1 MGLFLPWAGA
11 VFGTAA
17 AVDTRGAVE
26 DAGACV
32 PCSIFVNWLASAF
45 EFGAATGAC
54 PYFFPTLACLDGCPG
69 LAAVWDQAKPEI
81 NNTAKR
87 ANFMDFL
94 PRALQLKPT
103 AIQIPPPKKAGVLAR
118 NLDKWHDL
126 CKSQREVP
134 GYLRLF
140 LRAPRATCRT

>member
-26 DAGACV
+26 DTGACV

-45 EFGAATGAC
+45 EFGAAAGAC

-87 ANFMDFL
+87 ASFMDFL

-103 AIQIPPPKKAGVLAR
+103 AIQIPPRKKL
-118 NLDKWHDL
+118 
-126 CKSQREVP
+126 E
-134 GYLRLF
+134 F
-140 LRAPRATCRT
+140 LRVIWTSGMICARLRGKFPVI

>member
-1 MGLFLPWAGA
+1 M
-11 VFGTAA
+11 
-17 AVDTRGAVE
+17 DTRGAVE

-32 PCSIFVNWLASAF
+32 LCSIFVNWLASAF
-45 EFGAATGAC
+45 EFGAAAGAC

-69 LAAVWDQAKPEI
+69 LAAVWDQAKPGI

-103 AIQIPPPKKAGVLAR
+103 AIQIPSRKKL
-118 NLDKWHDL
+118 
-126 CKSQREVP
+126 E
-134 GYLRLF
+134 F
-140 LRAPRATCRT
+140 LRVIWTSGMICASLRGKFPGI

>member
-1 MGLFLPWAGA
+1 MGLFLPWAGV

-45 EFGAATGAC
+45 EFGAAAGAC

-87 ANFMDFL
+87 ASFMDFL

-103 AIQIPPPKKAGVLAR
+103 AIQIPSRKKL
-118 NLDKWHDL
+118 
-126 CKSQREVP
+126 E
-134 GYLRLF
+134 F
-140 LRAPRATCRT
+140 LRVICTSGMICASLRGKFPVI